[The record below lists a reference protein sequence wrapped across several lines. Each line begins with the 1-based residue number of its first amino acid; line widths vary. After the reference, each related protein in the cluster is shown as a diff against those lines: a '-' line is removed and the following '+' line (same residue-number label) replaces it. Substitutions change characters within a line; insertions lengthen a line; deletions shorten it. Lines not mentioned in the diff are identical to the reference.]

1 MAISEVIPL
10 LKRQHIEIID
20 GTDGTGVQLMKTSI
34 LSEIKRYFVTT
45 YGLET
50 RKEYAVATVLDPR
63 FKVAVFQTR
72 ENAQLARL
80 MVLSEMQLA
89 LSTSSTAKD
98 PATTSSDAQRD
109 QETGNSIW
117 DKVFDDSG
125 TSQDEEDQEDASRIE
140 LQNYLKEKRSP
151 RTIDPLCWWKVNGTK
166 YPILSKLVRRFH
178 SCPPGSAASERLFS
192 TAKDVAGTKRLRLKP
207 ENLECLLFLKYNL
220 RSLNGEKRAPPEDFE
235 APNSRILPTPV
246 LSESR
251 HSEEETSDIDI
262 SDTETDTEA
271 DTEADTGNE

>member
-1 MAISEVIPL
+1 MYNIISEVIPL
-10 LKRQHIEIID
+10 LKRLHIEID
-20 GTDGTGVQLMKTSI
+20 GTDGTGVQLKKTSI

-45 YGLET
+45 YGET
-50 RKEYAVATVLDPR
+50 RKEYAVAMVLDPR

-125 TSQDEEDQEDASRIE
+125 TS
-140 LQNYLKEKRSP
+140 
-151 RTIDPLCWWKVNGTK
+151 
-166 YPILSKLVRRFH
+166 
-178 SCPPGSAASERLFS
+178 
-192 TAKDVAGTKRLRLKP
+192 
-207 ENLECLLFLKYNL
+207 
-220 RSLNGEKRAPPEDFE
+220 
-235 APNSRILPTPV
+235 
-246 LSESR
+246 
-251 HSEEETSDIDI
+251 
-262 SDTETDTEA
+262 
-271 DTEADTGNE
+271 